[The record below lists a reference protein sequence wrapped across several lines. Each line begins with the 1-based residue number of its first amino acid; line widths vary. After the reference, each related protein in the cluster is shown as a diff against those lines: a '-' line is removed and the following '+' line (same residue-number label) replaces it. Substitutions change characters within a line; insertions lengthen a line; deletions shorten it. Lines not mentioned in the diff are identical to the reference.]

1 MRLAWQA
8 PSSASSGCRGP
19 TPDAARSRVMCAASQ
34 VASVEPLLL
43 LRHKTFY
50 LRRSCDPFDR
60 NDPSKSTRA
69 AHLTNISLQKH
80 HPRFGE
86 DSVWDGHQVHHF
98 QTTGSICILDGAAA
112 RPPHAGLSCH
122 SPAIY
127 WLLAPSNSGSKQFGA
142 FLKQRAGGAVSPDS
156 VLADIDALMV
166 ICFKAV
172 LPMHA
177 RDRGC
182 FQVWAK
188 PETPP

>member
-1 MRLAWQA
+1 MILSTEMIR
-8 PSSASSGCRGP
+8 ASLREQP
-19 TPDAARSRVMCAASQ
+19 TSP
-34 VASVEPLLL
+34 
-43 LRHKTFY
+43 TFP
-50 LRRSCDPFDR
+50 C
-60 NDPSKSTRA
+60 KST
-69 AHLTNISLQKH
+69 I
-80 HPRFGE
+80 P
-86 DSVWDGHQVHHF
+86 DSEKILSG
-98 QTTGSICILDGAAA
+98 TGTRYITSKRPDQYVFPTVRLPGLHA
-112 RPPHAGLSCH
+112 RLSWH

-127 WLLAPSNSGSKQFGA
+127 WLLAPSDAGSKQFGA

-172 LPMHA
+172 LPMLA